1 MERMATISNP
11 PIPPYP
17 IPETTMTARKQSPSS
32 ASRRHFL
39 RASGVILA
47 LPAMESLGGRIFAQ
61 DSAVGTLPGKPAGD
75 ERPMRMV
82 CIGNLLGFYPEAFFP
97 KKSGSDYRLPESIES
112 LTPHQKEFTIFS
124 GLDHGVKGGHFA
136 MSSFL
141 SGVRTADAKGMP
153 EGNITIDQRAA
164 ETLGGSTRFPTLTL
178 GSESG
183 IHGGCLMSWTRSGT
197 RVPPISTPRELFRK
211 LFVSDDAADVAASLD
226 RLELKD
232 SILDAVQGDAKS
244 LQRQLGQR
252 DKEKLD
258 EYFTSVRDVE
268 KQIELR
274 RKWAHVSKPAPEMDE
289 PKNNDF
295 VSDLPVMYDLIA
307 LALQT
312 DSTRIATLEI
322 GGDFEA
328 NAFDLKS
335 GYHALSHHGMREE
348 AIQALI
354 KMERYQ
360 TEQFARFLAKLK
372 SIEDGSGTLLD
383 HSMILFGSGMGNANA
398 HTNSNLPI
406 ILGGGGFKHGEHK
419 AYPMKGLDRQ
429 PLCNLYLSMLQRFGV
444 EIDKFGTSSSTLT
457 GLA

>member
-1 MERMATISNP
+1 
-11 PIPPYP
+11 
-17 IPETTMTARKQSPSS
+17 MTSS
-32 ASRRHFL
+32 FNRRFFL
-39 RASGVILA
+39 RSTGISMA
-47 LPAMESLGGRIFAQ
+47 LPFLESLTGRV
-61 DSAVGTLPGKPAGD
+61 SAKAAAASS
-75 ERPMRMV
+75 PMRMV
-82 CIGNLLGFYPEAFFP
+82 CIGNLLGFYPPAFFP
-97 KKSGSDYRLPESIES
+97 TKTGADYDLPDSVQA
-112 LTPHQKEFTIFS
+112 LKPHQKDFTLYS

-153 EGNITIDQRAA
+153 EGNITLDQRAA
-164 ETLGGSTRFPTLTL
+164 ETLGGATRFPTLAL

-211 LFVSDDAADVAASLD
+211 LFVSDGAADIAASLD
-226 RLELKD
+226 RLDMKG

-244 LQRQLGQR
+244 LQRQLVQR

-274 RKWAHVSKPAPEMDE
+274 RKWAHVPKPEAKIDE
-289 PKNNDF
+289 PNNKDF

-328 NAFDLKS
+328 AAFGLNG
-335 GYHALSHHGMREE
+335 GYHGLSHHGQRED
-348 AIQALI
+348 AIKGLI

-360 TEQFARFLAKLK
+360 VEQFARFLEKLK
-372 SIEDGSGTLLD
+372 SIQDVGGTLLD
-383 HSMILFGSGMGNANA
+383 HSMVLFGSGMGNANS
-398 HTNSNLPI
+398 HQNTNLPI
-406 ILGGGGFKHGEHK
+406 ILAGGGIKHGEHK
-419 AYPMKGLDRQ
+419 AYPANGLGKQ
-429 PLCNLYLSMLQRFGV
+429 PLCNLYLSMLQRFGAEV
-444 EIDKFGTSSSTLT
+444 DAFGTSTGTLS
-457 GLA
+457 GLL

>member
-1 MERMATISNP
+1 
-11 PIPPYP
+11 
-17 IPETTMTARKQSPSS
+17 MTSTFN
-32 ASRRHFL
+32 RRFFL
-39 RASGVILA
+39 RSTGISMA
-47 LPAMESLGGRIFAQ
+47 LPFLESLTGRL
-61 DSAVGTLPGKPAGD
+61 SAKDAAASS
-75 ERPMRMV
+75 PMRMV
-82 CIGNLLGFYPEAFFP
+82 CIGNLLGFYPPAFFP
-97 KKSGSDYRLPESIES
+97 TKTGADYELPDSVQA
-112 LTPHQKEFTIFS
+112 LKPYQKDFTLYS

-153 EGNITIDQRAA
+153 EGNITLDQRAA
-164 ETLGGSTRFPTLTL
+164 ETLGGATRFPTLAL

-197 RVPPISTPRELFRK
+197 RVPPIATPRELFRK
-211 LFVSDDAADVAASLD
+211 LFVSDGAADIAASLD
-226 RLELKD
+226 RFDMKG

-244 LQRQLGQR
+244 LQRQLVQR

-274 RKWAHVSKPAPEMDE
+274 RKWAHVPKPVAKIDE
-289 PKNNDF
+289 PNNKDF

-328 NAFDLKS
+328 SAFNLNG
-335 GYHALSHHGMREE
+335 GYHGLSHHGQRPD
-348 AIQALI
+348 AIAGLI

-360 TEQFARFLAKLK
+360 VEQFARFLEKLK
-372 SIEDGSGTLLD
+372 SIQDGGGTLLD
-383 HSMILFGSGMGNANA
+383 HSMVLFGSGMGNANS
-398 HTNSNLPI
+398 HQNTNLPI
-406 ILGGGGFKHGEHK
+406 ILAGGGLKHGEHK
-419 AYPMKGLDRQ
+419 TYPEKGLGKQ
-429 PLCNLYLSMLQRFGV
+429 PLCNLYLSMLQRFGAEV
-444 EIDKFGTSSSTLT
+444 DAFGTSTGTLT
-457 GLA
+457 GLSA

>member
-1 MERMATISNP
+1 
-11 PIPPYP
+11 
-17 IPETTMTARKQSPSS
+17 MTSS
-32 ASRRHFL
+32 LNRRFFL
-39 RASGVILA
+39 RSTGISMA
-47 LPAMESLGGRIFAQ
+47 LPFLESLTGRV
-61 DSAVGTLPGKPAGD
+61 SAKAAAASP
-75 ERPMRMV
+75 PMRMV
-82 CIGNLLGFYPEAFFP
+82 CIGNLLGFYPPAFFP
-97 KKSGSDYRLPESIES
+97 TKTGSDYELPDSVQA
-112 LTPHQKEFTIFS
+112 LKPHQKDFTLYS

-153 EGNITIDQRAA
+153 EGNITLDQRAA
-164 ETLGGSTRFPTLTL
+164 ETLGGATRFPTLAL

-197 RVPPISTPRELFRK
+197 RVPPISTPRELFQK
-211 LFVSDDAADVAASLD
+211 LFVSDGAADIAASLD
-226 RLELKD
+226 RLDMKG

-244 LQRQLGQR
+244 LQRHLVQR

-274 RKWAHVSKPAPEMDE
+274 RKWAHVPKPEAKIDE
-289 PKNNDF
+289 PNNKDF

-328 NAFDLKS
+328 AAFGLNG
-335 GYHALSHHGMREE
+335 GYHGLSHHGQRED
-348 AIQALI
+348 AIKGLI

-360 TEQFARFLAKLK
+360 VEQFARFLEKLK
-372 SIEDGSGTLLD
+372 SIQDGGGTLLD
-383 HSMILFGSGMGNANA
+383 HSMVLFGSGMGNANS
-398 HTNSNLPI
+398 HQNTNLPI
-406 ILGGGGFKHGEHK
+406 ILAGGGLKHGEHK
-419 AYPMKGLDRQ
+419 AYPANGSGKQ
-429 PLCNLYLSMLQRFGV
+429 PLCNLYLSMLQRFGAEV
-444 EIDKFGTSSSTLT
+444 DKFGTSTGTLT
-457 GLA
+457 GLL

>member
-1 MERMATISNP
+1 
-11 PIPPYP
+11 
-17 IPETTMTARKQSPSS
+17 MTSS
-32 ASRRHFL
+32 LNRRFFL
-39 RASGVILA
+39 RSTGISMA
-47 LPAMESLGGRIFAQ
+47 LPFLESLTGRV
-61 DSAVGTLPGKPAGD
+61 SAKAAAASP
-75 ERPMRMV
+75 PMRMV
-82 CIGNLLGFYPEAFFP
+82 CIGNLLGFYPPAFFP
-97 KKSGSDYRLPESIES
+97 TKTGADYELPDSVQA
-112 LTPHQKEFTIFS
+112 LKPHQKDFTLYS

-153 EGNITIDQRAA
+153 EGNITLDQRAA
-164 ETLGGSTRFPTLTL
+164 ETLGGATRFPTLAL

-211 LFVSDDAADVAASLD
+211 LFISDGAADIAASLD
-226 RLELKD
+226 RLDMKG

-244 LQRQLGQR
+244 LQRHLVQR

-274 RKWAHVSKPAPEMDE
+274 RKWAHVPKPEAKIDE
-289 PKNNDF
+289 PNNKDF

-328 NAFDLKS
+328 SAFGLNG
-335 GYHALSHHGMREE
+335 GYHGLSHHGQRED
-348 AIQALI
+348 AIKGLI

-360 TEQFARFLAKLK
+360 VEQFARFLEKLK
-372 SIEDGSGTLLD
+372 SIQDGGGTLLD
-383 HSMILFGSGMGNANA
+383 HSMVLFGSGMGNANS
-398 HTNSNLPI
+398 HQNTNLPI
-406 ILGGGGFKHGEHK
+406 ILAGGGLKHGEHK
-419 AYPMKGLDRQ
+419 AYPANGSGKQ
-429 PLCNLYLSMLQRFGV
+429 PLCNLYLSMLQRFGAEV
-444 EIDKFGTSSSTLT
+444 DKFGTSTGTLT
-457 GLA
+457 GLL

>member
-1 MERMATISNP
+1 MRQSNH
-11 PIPPYP
+11 
-17 IPETTMTARKQSPSS
+17 SS
-32 ASRRHFL
+32 ASSNRRFFL
-39 RASGVILA
+39 RAAGVSLA
-47 LPAMESLGGRIFAQ
+47 LPLFESLGGRVFAQ
-61 DSAVGTLPGKPAGD
+61 DSAVGSLEGKPVNGS
-75 ERPMRMV
+75 RPMRMV

-97 KKSGSDYRLPESIES
+97 EQTGANYELPESTEK
-112 LTPHQKEFTIFS
+112 LKPHKQDFTIFS

-141 SGVRTADAKGMP
+141 SGVRVGDAKGMP
-153 EGNITIDQRAA
+153 EGNITVDQRAA
-164 ETLGGSTRFPTLTL
+164 ETLGGATRFPSLTL

-211 LFVSDDAADVAASLD
+211 LFVSDGAADVAASLD
-226 RLELKD
+226 RLDLKD

-244 LQRQLGQR
+244 LQRQLGKR
-252 DKEKLD
+252 DKEKLE
-258 EYFTSVRDVE
+258 EYFSSVRDVE

-274 RKWAHVSKPAPEMDE
+274 REWAGIPKPDPKIEE
-289 PKNNDF
+289 PKNKDF

-328 NAFDLKS
+328 SAFDLKA
-335 GYHALSHHGMREE
+335 GYHAISHHGMRDES
-348 AIQALI
+348 IKALI

-372 SIEDGSGTLLD
+372 SIDDGSGSLLD
-383 HSMILFGSGMGNANA
+383 HSMVLFGSGMGNANS
-398 HTNSNLPI
+398 HTNTNLPI
-406 ILGGGGFKHGEHK
+406 ILAGGGFKHGEHM
-419 AYPMKGLDRQ
+419 AYPMKGLGRQ
-429 PLCNLYLSMLQRFGV
+429 PLCNLYLSMLQRFGAEV
-444 EIDKFGTSSSTLT
+444 DVFGTSSSTLT

>member
-1 MERMATISNP
+1 
-11 PIPPYP
+11 
-17 IPETTMTARKQSPSS
+17 MTHSHHSPST
-32 ASRRHFL
+32 ANRRLFL
-39 RASGVILA
+39 RATGVSLA
-47 LPAMESLGGRIFAQ
+47 LPLLESLGGRVFAQ
-61 DSAVGTLPGKPAGD
+61 GSAVGSMAGNAAG
-75 ERPMRMV
+75 ETRPMRMV

-97 KKSGSDYRLPESIES
+97 KQAGASYSLPESVAS
-112 LTPHQKEFTIFS
+112 LKPHQKDFTIFS

-153 EGNITIDQRAA
+153 EGNITLDQRAA
-164 ETLGGSTRFPTLTL
+164 ETLGGATRFPSLTL

-211 LFVSDDAADVAASLD
+211 LFVTDNGSDLAASLD
-226 RLELKD
+226 RLDLKD
-232 SILDAVQGDAKS
+232 SILDAVQSDAKS

-252 DKEKLD
+252 DKEKLE

-274 RKWAHVSKPAPEMDE
+274 RKWANVPKPAPGIDE

-328 NAFDLKS
+328 SAFDLKA

-348 AIQALI
+348 SIKALI
-354 KMERYQ
+354 KMEQYQ
-360 TEQFARFLAKLK
+360 TEQFSRFIGKLK
-372 SIEDGSGTLLD
+372 SINDGSGTLLD
-383 HSMILFGSGMGNANA
+383 HSMVLFGSGMGNANS

-406 ILGGGGFKHGEHK
+406 ILAGGGFKHGEHR
-419 AYPMKGLDRQ
+419 AYPTKGLDRQ
-429 PLCNLYLSMLQRFGV
+429 PLCNLFLSMLQRFGAEV
-444 EIDKFGTSSSTLT
+444 ESFGTSSSTLT

>member
-1 MERMATISNP
+1 MNTDSIATPN
-11 PIPPYP
+11 
-17 IPETTMTARKQSPSS
+17 
-32 ASRRHFL
+32 RRFFL
-39 RASGVILA
+39 RATGISLA
-47 LPAMESLGGRIFAQ
+47 LPLLESLGGRVFAQ
-61 DSAVGTLPGKPAGD
+61 NAAVGSLAGKAAAASF
-75 ERPMRMV
+75 PMRMV
-82 CIGNLLGFYPEAFFP
+82 CIGNLLGFYPPAFFP
-97 KKSGSDYRLPESIES
+97 TKAGADYELPESIEA
-112 LTPHQKEFTIFS
+112 LKPHQKDFTLYS

-141 SGVRTADAKGMP
+141 SGVRTSDAKGMP
-153 EGNITIDQRAA
+153 EGNITVDQRAA
-164 ETLGGSTRFPTLTL
+164 ETMGGATRFPSLTL

-197 RVPPISTPRELFRK
+197 RVPPISTPRELFQK
-211 LFVSDDAADVAASLD
+211 LFINEDAKSLAASMD
-226 RLELKD
+226 RLDLKG
-232 SILDAVQGDAKS
+232 SILDAVNGDAKS

-274 RKWAHVSKPAPEMDE
+274 RQWASVPKPDPKMQE
-289 PKNNDF
+289 PKNRDF
-295 VSDLPVMYDLIA
+295 VADLPVMYDLIA

-328 NAFDLKS
+328 AAFGLNG
-335 GYHALSHHGMREE
+335 GYHGLSHHGQRPE
-348 AIQALI
+348 AIKGLI

-360 TEQFARFLAKLK
+360 VEQFARFLEKLK
-372 SIEDGSGTLLD
+372 SIQDGSGTLLD
-383 HSMILFGSGMGNANA
+383 HSMVLFGSGMGNANA

-406 ILGGGGFKHGEHK
+406 ILAGGGFKHGDHK
-419 AYPMKGLDRQ
+419 AYSAKGPGRQ
-429 PLCNLYLSMLQRFGV
+429 MLCNLYLSMLQRFGAEV
-444 EIDKFGTSSSTLT
+444 DTFGTSSGTLT